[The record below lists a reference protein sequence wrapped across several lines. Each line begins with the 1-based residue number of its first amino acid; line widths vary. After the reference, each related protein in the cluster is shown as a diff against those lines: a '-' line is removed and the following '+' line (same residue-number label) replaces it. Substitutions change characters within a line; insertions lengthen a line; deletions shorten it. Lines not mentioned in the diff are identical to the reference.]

1 LVFFCYKFYR
11 EVYAVIQSSFWIT
24 VIVLI
29 YNIITLRYYGCA
41 KSYTL
46 STSLLVACY
55 GGSYIHTHT
64 RRSLKQHPLGKG
76 FLFFL
81 CQFILHACDWC
92 SSNLPMVRIG
102 KERIFFGG
110 MWDNVVVITCNL
122 VHCFLHS
129 FWSVLGYMEVY
140 MPSCGCVLY
149 LDYIWGYVG
158 MIRGNLKYS
167 LWSCILSVSYE
178 WRTWQL
184 MTPCFFGLMFSPGQC
199 FGVIMVKSLKIWCYL
214 F

>member
-1 LVFFCYKFYR
+1 M
-11 EVYAVIQSSFWIT
+11 
-24 VIVLI
+24 IVLI

-76 FLFFL
+76 FCFFSL
-81 CQFILHACDWC
+81 SIYSTCLWLVFFKFTNGENWKRE
-92 SSNLPMVRIG
+92 N
-102 KERIFFGG
+102 FFGG